1 MTIGPVQLLVLGF
14 PQPNFHGQVVAEL
27 ERLRESGTV
36 YVIDA
41 LAVHKDDAGE
51 VEVLHLSNI
60 SDEEAVEL
68 GSKVGALIGLG
79 IDGEEGMLAGAEVG
93 AEIGAERPGVFTDE
107 EAWDV
112 IEEIPNGTAAALILL
127 EHRWAI
133 PLRDAVASA
142 GGFRLGDAFISPFD
156 LVGIGLVT
164 AEEARLLHEQELATA
179 KS

>member
-60 SDEEAVEL
+60 SDEEAVDL

-133 PLRDAVASA
+133 PLRDAIRRAGGVPLADSWIHPEDLIAIGAASA
-142 GGFRLGDAFISPFD
+142 DA
-156 LVGIGLVT
+156 G
-164 AEEARLLHEQELATA
+164 
-179 KS
+179 